1 MRARAKVA
9 VAAAVTSATA
19 ALVALNRA
27 RHNGTRRWP
36 LWRDGR
42 YVTLRGV
49 TVDRPVDE
57 VYAFWA
63 DPQRLVAA
71 TGRRG
76 TAERLDE
83 RQVRWSV
90 AGPVGRTVS
99 WVTELTVEEPPH
111 VLGWRSVSGPMPH
124 EGRAEFTP
132 APGNRGTE
140 LRVGLT
146 YQLPAGRTGAAV
158 ARLTGDDPDQ
168 LLRTAL
174 RRAKQLMEAG
184 DIVTV
189 DGQVSGRGP
198 LRQRIT
204 EYVDHRLATGGRP

>member
-1 MRARAKVA
+1 MRAQAKVA
-9 VAAAVTSATA
+9 VAAALTSATA

-27 RHNGTRRWP
+27 RRNGTRHWP
-36 LWRDGR
+36 LRRDGR
-42 YVTLRGV
+42 YVTLRGI

-63 DPQRLVAA
+63 DPRRLAEA
-71 TGRRG
+71 TGRRA

-83 RQVRWSV
+83 RRVRWSV
-90 AGPVGRTVS
+90 AGPAGRTVG
-99 WVTELTVEEPPH
+99 WVAELTVEEPPH
-111 VLGWRSVSGPMPH
+111 VLGWRSDSGPVPH
-124 EGRAEFTP
+124 EGRAEFSP

-146 YQLPAGRTGAAV
+146 YRLPAGTTGAAL

-174 RRAKQLMEAG
+174 RRAKQLLEAG
-184 DIVTV
+184 EIVTL

>member
-1 MRARAKVA
+1 MRAQAKVA
-9 VAAAVTSATA
+9 VAAALTSAA
-19 ALVALNRA
+19 AVLVAMNRA
-27 RHNGTRRWP
+27 RRDGARRWP
-36 LWRDGR
+36 LRRDGR
-42 YVTLRGV
+42 LVTLRGV
-49 TVDRPVDE
+49 TVNRPVDE

-63 DPQRLVAA
+63 DPQRLAGA
-71 TGRRG
+71 TGRRA

-83 RQVRWSV
+83 RRVRWSV
-90 AGPVGRTVS
+90 AGPAGRS
-99 WVTELTVEEPPH
+99 IGWVTELTVEEPPH
-111 VLGWRSVSGPMPH
+111 VLGWRSVSGPVPH

-146 YQLPAGRTGAAV
+146 YRLPAGSAGAAV

-168 LLRTAL
+168 MLLTVL
-174 RRAKQLMEAG
+174 RRAKQLLEG
-184 DIVTV
+184 GEIVTV

>member
-1 MRARAKVA
+1 MRAQAKIA
-9 VAAAVTSATA
+9 VAASLTSAAA
-19 ALVALNRA
+19 ALVALNRNR
-27 RHNGTRRWP
+27 RHTRRWP
-36 LWRDGR
+36 LRRDGR
-42 YVTLRGV
+42 YVTVRGV

-63 DPQRLVAA
+63 DPQRLAGA
-71 TGRRG
+71 TGRRA

-83 RQVRWSV
+83 RRVRWSMTGPAGRSMNGV
-90 AGPVGRTVS
+90 AEV
-99 WVTELTVEEPPH
+99 TVEDPPH
-111 VLGWRSVSGPMPH
+111 VLGWRSVSGPVPH

-132 APGNRGTE
+132 APGDRGTE

-146 YQLPAGRTGAAV
+146 YRVPAGQAGAAV
-158 ARLTGDDPDQ
+158 ARLIGDDPDQ
-168 LLRTAL
+168 ILVTVL
-174 RRAKQLMEAG
+174 RRAKQLLECG
-184 DIVTV
+184 EIVTV